1 MTQLRSR
8 ATVGAL
14 MSTNTPPP
22 PDEVWALLQRLT
34 HVSRLATMGEM
45 AAGIAHE
52 LNQPLTAIA
61 SYAQACDWLL
71 ARGSTDTAEIRD
83 ALQQITAQ
91 GLRAGEIIRRL
102 RNLVRAPDTLRVLS
116 DCNALIEELRGLA
129 LTDARVHNVRLT
141 LELAPDLTQV
151 FVNRVEIQQV
161 VLNLVRNAVE
171 ALESVPPERRNIALR
186 TAEGPEDTVEISVV
200 DSGPGVDPKIVDRL
214 FSPFVTTKPAG
225 AGLGLAIGRS
235 IVEAHKGTLRYREET
250 EGAGGACFMLRLPHA
265 QGGA

>member
-1 MTQLRSR
+1 MTREML
-8 ATVGAL
+8 
-14 MSTNTPPP
+14 P
-22 PDEVWALLQRLT
+22 PDEQWALLQKLT

-102 RNLVRAPDTLRVLS
+102 RNLARTPDSQRVLTDS
-116 DCNALIEELRGLA
+116 NSLVEELRGLA
-129 LTDARVHNVRLT
+129 LTDARVHNVRL
-141 LELAPDLTQV
+141 EMSLAPELPQV
-151 FVNRVEIQQV
+151 QVNRIEIQQV
-161 VLNLVRNAVE
+161 VLNLVRNAIE
-171 ALESVPPERRNIALR
+171 ALESVPPERRELILR
-186 TAEGPEDTVEISVV
+186 TCAGPDDTVEIAVA
-200 DSGPGVDPKIVDRL
+200 DSGPGVDQKIVDRL
-214 FSPFVTTKPAG
+214 FSPFVTTKPTG
-225 AGLGLAIGRS
+225 AGLGLAISRS
-235 IVEAHKGTLRYREET
+235 IVEAHKGTLRYRPQD
-250 EGAGGACFMLRLPHA
+250 AGGACFFLRLPHA

>member
-1 MTQLRSR
+1 
-8 ATVGAL
+8 
-14 MSTNTPPP
+14 MSPNTPPAPPAPPGNSPP
-22 PDEVWALLQRLT
+22 PDELWALLQRLT

-71 ARGSTDTAEIRD
+71 ARGSTDMAEIRD

-102 RNLVRAPDTLRVLS
+102 RNLVRTPDTLRVMTNVNEL
-116 DCNALIEELRGLA
+116 LEELKGLA
-129 LTDARVHNVRLT
+129 LTDARVHNVRLA
-141 LELAPDLTQV
+141 LQLAPYLIPV
-151 FVNRVEIQQV
+151 IVNRMEIQQV
-161 VLNLVRNAVE
+161 VLNLVRNAIE
-171 ALESVPPERRNIALR
+171 ALEGVPPERRDVVLR
-186 TAEGPEDTVEISVV
+186 SAPAEDGEVEISVT
-200 DSGPGVDPKIVDRL
+200 DSGPGVDAKIADRL

-225 AGLGLAIGRS
+225 AGLGLAISRS
-235 IVEAHKGTLRYREET
+235 IVEAHGGTLRYRHDES
-250 EGAGGACFMLRLPHA
+250 GGACFVLRLPHA

>member
-1 MTQLRSR
+1 MTSH
-8 ATVGAL
+8 T
-14 MSTNTPPP
+14 PP
-22 PDEVWALLQRLT
+22 PDELWALLQRLT

-102 RNLVRAPDTLRVLS
+102 RNLVRTPDTQRVLT
-116 DCNALIEELRGLA
+116 DCNSLVEELRGLA
-129 LTDARVHNVRLT
+129 LTDARVHNAR
-141 LELAPDLTQV
+141 LELDLTPSLPQV
-151 FVNRVEIQQV
+151 LVNRVEIQQV
-161 VLNLVRNAVE
+161 VLNLVRNAIE
-171 ALESVPPERRNIALR
+171 ALESVPPERRDITLR
-186 TAEGPEDTVEISVV
+186 TADGPEETVEISVT
-200 DSGPGVDPKIVDRL
+200 DTGPGVDQKIVDRL
-214 FSPFVTTKPAG
+214 FAPFVTTKPAG
-225 AGLGLAIGRS
+225 AGLGLAISRS
-235 IVEAHKGTLRYREET
+235 IVEAHKGTLRYRPDS
-250 EGAGGACFMLRLPHA
+250 AGGACFMLRLPHA

>member
-1 MTQLRSR
+1 MTRNS
-8 ATVGAL
+8 
-14 MSTNTPPP
+14 SP
-22 PDEVWALLQRLT
+22 PDEQWALLQRLT
-34 HVSRLATMGEM
+34 HFARLATMGEM

-71 ARGSTDTAEIRD
+71 ARGSTDTAELRE

-102 RNLVRAPDTLRVLS
+102 RALVRPPDTQRELT
-116 DCNALIEELRGLA
+116 NANDLIEELGALA
-129 LTDARVHNVRLT
+129 LTDARLHNVRLR
-141 LELAPDLTQV
+141 LDLSPKPEPIV
-151 FVNRVEIQQV
+151 VNRVEIQQV
-161 VLNLVRNAVE
+161 VLNLVRNGIE
-171 ALESVPPERRNIALR
+171 AMEGAPPERRDLVLR
-186 TAEGPEDTVEISVV
+186 TAACADGAVEISVI
-200 DSGPGVDPKIVDRL
+200 DSGPGVDAKILERL
-214 FSPFVTTKPAG
+214 FTPFVTTKPSG

-235 IVEAHKGTLRYREET
+235 IVEAHKGTLRYRP

>member
-1 MTQLRSR
+1 MTND
-8 ATVGAL
+8 T
-14 MSTNTPPP
+14 PP
-22 PDEVWALLQRLT
+22 PDEQWALLQRLT

-102 RNLVRAPDTLRVLS
+102 RNLVRTPDTQRVLADANS
-116 DCNALIEELRGLA
+116 LVEELRGLA
-129 LTDARVHNVRLT
+129 LTDARVHNARLEM
-141 LELAPDLTQV
+141 ELARDLPQV
-151 FVNRVEIQQV
+151 LVNRVEIQQV
-161 VLNLVRNAVE
+161 VLNLVRNAIE
-171 ALESVPPERRNIALR
+171 ALESVPPERRLIALR
-186 TAEGPEDTVEISVV
+186 TAAGPDDTVEISVM
-200 DSGPGVDPKIVDRL
+200 DTGPGVDPKILDRL

-225 AGLGLAIGRS
+225 AGLGLAIARS
-235 IVEAHKGTLRYREET
+235 IVEAHKGTLRYRPD
-250 EGAGGACFMLRLPHA
+250 GAGGACFLLRLPHA

>member
-1 MTQLRSR
+1 MKQDASHVSSPTTS
-8 ATVGAL
+8 ATARTVA
-14 MSTNTPPP
+14 PP
-22 PDEVWALLQRLT
+22 PDELWSLLQRLT

-102 RNLVRAPDTLRVLS
+102 RALVRTPDTLREPTGVNEL
-116 DCNALIEELRGLA
+116 LEELKGLA
-129 LTDARVHNVRLT
+129 LTDARVHNVRLA
-141 LELAPDLTQV
+141 LDLAPNLHAV
-151 FVNRVEIQQV
+151 VVNRVEIQQV
-161 VLNLVRNAVE
+161 VLNLVRNAIE
-171 ALESVPPERRNIALR
+171 ALEGVPPERRDITLR
-186 TAEGPEDTVEISVV
+186 TAAAPNDEVEISVT
-200 DSGPGVDPKIVDRL
+200 DSGPGVDSEIVGRL
-214 FSPFVTTKPAG
+214 FAPFVTTKAAG
-225 AGLGLAIGRS
+225 AGLGLAISRS
-235 IVEAHKGTLRYREET
+235 IVEAHKGTLRYRPD
-250 EGAGGACFMLRLPHA
+250 GAGGACFVLRLPHA

>member
-1 MTQLRSR
+1 MTRDML
-8 ATVGAL
+8 
-14 MSTNTPPP
+14 P
-22 PDEVWALLQRLT
+22 PDEQWALLQKLT

-102 RNLVRAPDTLRVLS
+102 RNLARTPDSQRVLT
-116 DCNALIEELRGLA
+116 DCNSLVDELRGLA
-129 LTDARVHNVRLT
+129 LTDARVHNVRLDMQ
-141 LELAPDLTQV
+141 LAPELPQV
-151 FVNRVEIQQV
+151 QVNRIEIQQV
-161 VLNLVRNAVE
+161 VLNLVRNAIE
-171 ALESVPPERRNIALR
+171 ALESVPPERRELILR
-186 TAEGPEDTVEISVV
+186 TCDGADDTVEIAVL
-200 DSGPGVDPKIVDRL
+200 DSGPGVDQKIVDRL
-214 FSPFVTTKPAG
+214 FSPFVTTKPTG
-225 AGLGLAIGRS
+225 AGLGLAISRS
-235 IVEAHKGTLRYREET
+235 IVEAHKGTLRYRPQAT
-250 EGAGGACFMLRLPHA
+250 GGACFFLRLPHA

>member
-1 MTQLRSR
+1 MTSQ
-8 ATVGAL
+8 T
-14 MSTNTPPP
+14 PP
-22 PDEVWALLQRLT
+22 PDETWALLQRLT

-102 RNLVRAPDTLRVLS
+102 RSLVRAPDTLRVLTS
-116 DCNALIEELRGLA
+116 CNELIEELQGLA
-129 LTDARVHNVRLT
+129 LTDARVHNVRLG
-141 LELAPDLTQV
+141 LELAPNLGQV
-151 FVNRVEIQQV
+151 VVNRVEIQQV

-171 ALESVPPERRNIALR
+171 ALETVPPERRDITLR
-186 TAEGPEDTVEISVV
+186 TANGHDGAVEISVI

-214 FSPFVTTKPAG
+214 FAPFVTTKPTG

-235 IVEAHKGTLRYREET
+235 IVEAHKGTLRYRA
-250 EGAGGACFMLRLPHA
+250 EGAGGACFLLRLPHA

>member
-1 MTQLRSR
+1 
-8 ATVGAL
+8 
-14 MSTNTPPP
+14 
-22 PDEVWALLQRLT
+22 
-34 HVSRLATMGEM
+34 MGEM

-102 RNLVRAPDTLRVLS
+102 RNLVRTPDTLRVET
-116 DCNALIEELRGLA
+116 DVNELIEELKGLA
-129 LTDARVHNVRLT
+129 LTDARAHNVRLT
-141 LELAPDLTQV
+141 LELAPALAAV
-151 FVNRVEIQQV
+151 VANRVEIQQV
-161 VLNLVRNAVE
+161 VLNLVRNAIE
-171 ALESVPPERRNIALR
+171 ALEGVPPERRDIVLR
-186 TAEGPEDTVEISVV
+186 TAPGPDSNVELAVI
-200 DSGPGVDPKIVDRL
+200 DSGPGVDAAIVDRL

-225 AGLGLAIGRS
+225 AGLGLAISRS
-235 IVEAHKGTLRYREET
+235 IVEAHKGTLRYRPA
-250 EGAGGACFMLRLPHA
+250 GASGACFVLRLPHA

>member
-1 MTQLRSR
+1 MTRDML
-8 ATVGAL
+8 
-14 MSTNTPPP
+14 P
-22 PDEVWALLQRLT
+22 PDEQWALLQKLT

-102 RNLVRAPDTLRVLS
+102 RNLARTPDSQRVLTE
-116 DCNALIEELRGLA
+116 CNSLVEELRGLA
-129 LTDARVHNVRLT
+129 LTDARVHNVRLEMQLT
-141 LELAPDLTQV
+141 PELPQV

-161 VLNLVRNAVE
+161 VLNLVRNAIE
-171 ALESVPPERRNIALR
+171 ALESVPPERRELVLR
-186 TAEGPEDTVEISVV
+186 TSAGPDDTVEIAVA
-200 DSGPGVDPKIVDRL
+200 DTGPGVDQKIVDRL
-214 FSPFVTTKPAG
+214 FSPFVTTKSTG
-225 AGLGLAIGRS
+225 AGLGLAISRS
-235 IVEAHKGTLRYREET
+235 IVEAHKGTLRYRPQD
-250 EGAGGACFMLRLPHA
+250 AGGACFFLRLPHA

>member
-1 MTQLRSR
+1 MDTPTTPS
-8 ATVGAL
+8 A
-14 MSTNTPPP
+14 SPPP
-22 PDEVWALLQRLT
+22 PEELWALLQRLT

-71 ARGSTDTAEIRD
+71 ARGSSDTAESRD

-102 RNLVRAPDTLRVLS
+102 RNLVRTPDTFRVET
-116 DCNALIEELRGLA
+116 DVNELIEELKGLA
-129 LTDARVHNVRLT
+129 LTDARAHNVRLT
-141 LELAPDLTQV
+141 LELAPALAPV
-151 FVNRVEIQQV
+151 VANRVEIQQV
-161 VLNLVRNAVE
+161 VLNLVRNAIE
-171 ALESVPPERRNIALR
+171 ALEGVPPERRDIVLR
-186 TAEGPEDTVEISVV
+186 TAPGPDSNVELAVI
-200 DSGPGVDPKIVDRL
+200 DSGPGVDAAIVDRL

-225 AGLGLAIGRS
+225 AGLGLAISRS
-235 IVEAHKGTLRYREET
+235 IVEAHKGTLRYRPA
-250 EGAGGACFMLRLPHA
+250 GAGGACFVLRLPHA

>member
-1 MTQLRSR
+1 MTHNSPP
-8 ATVGAL
+8 
-14 MSTNTPPP
+14 TNSPPP
-22 PDEVWALLQRLT
+22 EEVWVLLQRLT

-102 RNLVRAPDTLRVLS
+102 RSLVRTPDTLRVTT
-116 DCNALIEELRGLA
+116 NPNELIEELKGLA
-129 LTDARVHNVRLT
+129 LTDARMHNVRLT
-141 LELAPDLTQV
+141 LDLAPDLEQV
-151 FVNRVEIQQV
+151 IVNRVEIQQV
-161 VLNLVRNAVE
+161 VLNLVRNGIE
-171 ALESVPPERRNIALR
+171 ALEGVPPERRDIVLR
-186 TAEGPEDTVEISVV
+186 TAAGPDSSVELSVM
-200 DSGPGVDPKIVDRL
+200 DSGPGVDANIVDRL

-225 AGLGLAIGRS
+225 AGLGLAISRS
-235 IVEAHKGTLRYREET
+235 IVEAHKGTLRYRPDGT
-250 EGAGGACFMLRLPHA
+250 AGGACFVLRLPHA

>member
-1 MTQLRSR
+1 MDTPTKPS
-8 ATVGAL
+8 AN
-14 MSTNTPPP
+14 SPPP
-22 PDEVWALLQRLT
+22 EELWALLQRLT

-102 RNLVRAPDTLRVLS
+102 RNLVRTPDTLRVET
-116 DCNALIEELRGLA
+116 DVNELIEELKGLA
-129 LTDARVHNVRLT
+129 LTDARAHNVRLT
-141 LELAPDLTQV
+141 LELAPALAPIIA
-151 FVNRVEIQQV
+151 NRVEIQQV
-161 VLNLVRNAVE
+161 VLNLVRNAIE
-171 ALESVPPERRNIALR
+171 ALEGVPPERRDIVLR
-186 TAEGPEDTVEISVV
+186 TEPGAESNVELAVI
-200 DSGPGVDPKIVDRL
+200 DSGPGVDAGIVDRL

-225 AGLGLAIGRS
+225 AGLGLAISRS
-235 IVEAHKGTLRYREET
+235 IVEAHKGTLRYRPAD
-250 EGAGGACFMLRLPHA
+250 AGGACFVLRLPHA

>member
-1 MTQLRSR
+1 MTR
-8 ATVGAL
+8 
-14 MSTNTPPP
+14 NTLP
-22 PDEVWALLQRLT
+22 PDEQWALLQKLT

-102 RNLVRAPDTLRVLS
+102 RNLARTPDTQRVLTDS
-116 DCNALIEELRGLA
+116 NSLVEELRGLA
-129 LTDARVHNVRLT
+129 LTDARVHNVRL
-141 LELAPDLTQV
+141 EMDLTANLPQV
-151 FVNRVEIQQV
+151 LVNRVEIQQV
-161 VLNLVRNAVE
+161 VLNLVRNAIE
-171 ALESVPPERRNIALR
+171 ALESVPPERRDIRLR
-186 TAEGPEDTVEISVV
+186 TSAGAEDTVEIGVI
-200 DSGPGVDPKIVDRL
+200 DSGPGVDQKIVDRL

-225 AGLGLAIGRS
+225 AGLGLAISRS
-235 IVEAHKGTLRYREET
+235 IVEAHKGTLRYKPQS
-250 EGAGGACFMLRLPHA
+250 AGGACFMLRLPHA

>member
-1 MTQLRSR
+1 M
-8 ATVGAL
+8 
-14 MSTNTPPP
+14 NTPAKPAPP
-22 PDEVWALLQRLT
+22 VESPTPEELLALLQRLT

-102 RNLVRAPDTLRVLS
+102 RNLVRTPDTARVET
-116 DCNALIEELRGLA
+116 DVNELIEELKGLA
-129 LTDARVHNVRLT
+129 LTDARAHNVRLT
-141 LELAPDLTQV
+141 LELAPALPRIV
-151 FVNRVEIQQV
+151 VNRVEIQQV

-171 ALESVPPERRNIALR
+171 ALESVPPERRDVVLR
-186 TAEGPEDTVEISVV
+186 SEPGPDSNVEVAVI
-200 DSGPGVDPKIVDRL
+200 DSGPGVDPAIVDRL
-214 FSPFVTTKPAG
+214 FSPFVTTKATG
-225 AGLGLAIGRS
+225 AGLGLAISRS
-235 IVEAHKGTLRYREET
+235 IVEAHKGTLRYRPA
-250 EGAGGACFMLRLPHA
+250 GAGGACFVLRLPHA

>member
-1 MTQLRSR
+1 
-8 ATVGAL
+8 
-14 MSTNTPPP
+14 MSSNSPPTPGPSANSPP
-22 PDEVWALLQRLT
+22 PDELWALLQRLT

-102 RNLVRAPDTLRVLS
+102 RNLVRTPDTLRVNTNVNELM
-116 DCNALIEELRGLA
+116 EELRGLA
-129 LTDARVHNVRLT
+129 LTDARVHNVRLAV
-141 LELAPDLTQV
+141 ELAPNLEPV
-151 FVNRVEIQQV
+151 IVNRVEIQQV
-161 VLNLVRNAVE
+161 VLNLVRNAIE
-171 ALESVPPERRNIALR
+171 ALEGVPPERRDIALR
-186 TAEGPEDTVEISVV
+186 TAPGDTADVEISVI
-200 DSGPGVDPKIVDRL
+200 DTGPGVDPQIVDRL

-225 AGLGLAIGRS
+225 AGLGLAISRS
-235 IVEAHKGTLRYREET
+235 IVEAHKGTLRYRPD
-250 EGAGGACFMLRLPHA
+250 GAGGACFVLRLPHA
-265 QGGA
+265 QGVA

>member
-1 MTQLRSR
+1 MDTPTKPPAS
-8 ATVGAL
+8 
-14 MSTNTPPP
+14 SPPP
-22 PDEVWALLQRLT
+22 EELFALLQRLT

-102 RNLVRAPDTLRVLS
+102 RNLVRTPDTLRVET
-116 DCNALIEELRGLA
+116 DVNELIEELKGLA
-129 LTDARVHNVRLT
+129 LTDARAHNVRLT
-141 LELAPDLTQV
+141 LELAPALAPIIA
-151 FVNRVEIQQV
+151 NRVEIQQV
-161 VLNLVRNAVE
+161 VLNLVRNAIE
-171 ALESVPPERRNIALR
+171 ALEGVPPERRDIVLR
-186 TAEGPEDTVEISVV
+186 TEPGAESNVELAVI
-200 DSGPGVDPKIVDRL
+200 DSGPGVDAGIVDRL

-225 AGLGLAIGRS
+225 AGLGLAISRS
-235 IVEAHKGTLRYREET
+235 IVEAHKGTLRYRPA
-250 EGAGGACFMLRLPHA
+250 GAGGACFVLRLPHA

>member
-1 MTQLRSR
+1 
-8 ATVGAL
+8 
-14 MSTNTPPP
+14 
-22 PDEVWALLQRLT
+22 
-34 HVSRLATMGEM
+34 MGEM

-102 RNLVRAPDTLRVLS
+102 RNLVRTPDTLRVET
-116 DCNALIEELRGLA
+116 DVNELIEELKGLA
-129 LTDARVHNVRLT
+129 LTDARAHNVRLT
-141 LELAPDLTQV
+141 LELAPALAPV
-151 FVNRVEIQQV
+151 VANRVEIQQV
-161 VLNLVRNAVE
+161 VLNLVRNAIE
-171 ALESVPPERRNIALR
+171 ALEGVPPERRDIVLR
-186 TAEGPEDTVEISVV
+186 TAPGPDSNVELAVI
-200 DSGPGVDPKIVDRL
+200 DSGPGVDAGIVDRL

-225 AGLGLAIGRS
+225 AGLGLAISRS
-235 IVEAHKGTLRYREET
+235 IVEAHKGTLRYRPA
-250 EGAGGACFMLRLPHA
+250 GAGGACFVLRLPHA

>member
-1 MTQLRSR
+1 M
-8 ATVGAL
+8 
-14 MSTNTPPP
+14 
-22 PDEVWALLQRLT
+22 LQRLT

-102 RNLVRAPDTLRVLS
+102 RNLVRTPDALRVVT
-116 DCNALIEELRGLA
+116 DVNELIEELRALA
-129 LTDARVHNVRLT
+129 LTDARAHNVRLT
-141 LELAPDLTQV
+141 LELAPGLEPV
-151 FVNRVEIQQV
+151 VANRVEIQQV
-161 VLNLVRNAVE
+161 VLNLVRNAIE
-171 ALESVPPERRNIALR
+171 ALESVPPERRDITLR
-186 TAEGPEDTVEISVV
+186 TAPGADSNVELSVI
-200 DSGPGVDPKIVDRL
+200 DSGPGVDAAIVDRL
-214 FSPFVTTKPAG
+214 FDPFVTTKAAG
-225 AGLGLAIGRS
+225 AGLGLAISRS
-235 IVEAHKGTLRYREET
+235 IVEAHKGTLRYRPA
-250 EGAGGACFMLRLPHA
+250 GAGGACFVLLLPHA